1 MMWIQSFVD
10 YLRYERNLSERT
22 IKGYSAG
29 LEAFERFFKRLDAE
43 LCWDNLDEDVIRDWM
58 MAMME
63 EGNRTGSICCRL
75 SSVRAFYKFLLKRGL
90 VDRNPAHLVVAPK
103 REKNLPIFVR
113 EDQMDRLLDGN
124 YFPEDFVGVR
134 DRLILLAF
142 YSTGMR
148 LSELTGLTLDD
159 VDCKQSQVRVT
170 GKRNK
175 QRVIPFGAEM
185 MSSIH
190 SYLAM
195 RHAMLMEKGFVSNWF
210 FVSEKSGGRMSDS
223 KVRQIVQAYLGQV
236 TTLRKKSP
244 HVLRHS
250 FATSMLNHRADLQSV
265 KELLGHERLST
276 TEIYTHTTF
285 EELKDM
291 YNQAHPRAPKK

>member
-1 MMWIQSFVD
+1 MWIQSFVD

-43 LCWDNLDEDVIRDWM
+43 LCWENLDEDVIRDWM

-113 EDQMDRLLDGN
+113 EDQMDRLLDGS

-175 QRVIPFGAEM
+175 QRVIPFGSEM

-195 RHAMLMEKGFVSNWF
+195 RQAMLMEKGIVSNWF

-223 KVRQIVQAYLGQV
+223 KVRQIVQAYLGRV

>member
-1 MMWIQSFVD
+1 MWIQSFVD

-148 LSELTGLTLDD
+148 LSELTGLALDD

-175 QRVIPFGAEM
+175 QRVIPFGSEM

-190 SYLAM
+190 RYLAM
-195 RHAMLMEKGFVSNWF
+195 RHAMLMEKGIVSNWF

>member
-1 MMWIQSFVD
+1 MWIQSFVD

-148 LSELTGLTLDD
+148 LSELTGLALDD

-175 QRVIPFGAEM
+175 QRVIPFGTEM
-185 MSSIH
+185 MSSILR
-190 SYLAM
+190 YLAM
-195 RHAMLMEKGFVSNWF
+195 RHAMLMEKGIVSNWF
-210 FVSEKSGGRMSDS
+210 FVSEKTGGRMPDS

>member
-1 MMWIQSFVD
+1 MWIQSFVD

-43 LCWDNLDEDVIRDWM
+43 LCWENLDEDVIRDWM

-63 EGNRTGSICCRL
+63 EGNRTGSVCCRL

-148 LSELTGLTLDD
+148 LSELTGLALDD

-175 QRVIPFGAEM
+175 QRVIPFGSEM

-195 RHAMLMEKGFVSNWF
+195 RHAMLMEKGIVSNWL

-223 KVRQIVQAYLGQV
+223 KVRQIVQAYLGRV

>member
-1 MMWIQSFVD
+1 MWIQSFVD

-148 LSELTGLTLDD
+148 LSELTGLALDD
-159 VDCKQSQVRVT
+159 VDCKQNQVRVT

-175 QRVIPFGAEM
+175 QRVIPFGSEM
-185 MSSIH
+185 MSSIR

-195 RHAMLMEKGFVSNWF
+195 RHAMLMEKGIVSNWF
-210 FVSEKSGGRMSDS
+210 FVSEKSGGRMPDS

>member
-1 MMWIQSFVD
+1 MWIQSFVD

-43 LCWDNLDEDVIRDWM
+43 LCWENLDEDVIRDWM

-148 LSELTGLTLDD
+148 LSELTGLALDD

-195 RHAMLMEKGFVSNWF
+195 RHAMLMEKGIVSNWF
-210 FVSEKSGGRMSDS
+210 FVSEKSGGRMPDS

>member
-43 LCWDNLDEDVIRDWM
+43 LCWENLDEDVIRDWM

-148 LSELTGLTLDD
+148 LSELTGLALDD

-175 QRVIPFGAEM
+175 QRVIPFGSEM

-190 SYLAM
+190 GYLAM
-195 RHAMLMEKGFVSNWF
+195 RHAMLMEKGIVSNWF

>member
-148 LSELTGLTLDD
+148 LSELTGLALDD

-175 QRVIPFGAEM
+175 QRVIPFGSEM

-195 RHAMLMEKGFVSNWF
+195 RHAMLMEKGIESNWF
-210 FVSEKSGGRMSDS
+210 FVSEKSGNRISDS

>member
-1 MMWIQSFVD
+1 MWIQSFVD

-43 LCWDNLDEDVIRDWM
+43 LCWENLDEDVIRDWM

-148 LSELTGLTLDD
+148 LSELTGLALDD

-175 QRVIPFGAEM
+175 QRVIPFGSEM

-195 RHAMLMEKGFVSNWF
+195 RHAMLMEKGIESNWF
-210 FVSEKSGGRMSDS
+210 FVSEKSGNRMSDS
-223 KVRQIVQAYLGQV
+223 KVRQIVQAYLGRV

>member
-1 MMWIQSFVD
+1 MWIQSFVD

-43 LCWDNLDEDVIRDWM
+43 LCWENLDEDVIRDWM

-90 VDRNPAHLVVAPK
+90 VDRNPARLVVAPK
-103 REKNLPIFVR
+103 REKTLPIFVR
-113 EDQMDRLLDGN
+113 EDQMDRLLDGS

-190 SYLAM
+190 SYLPM
-195 RHAMLMEKGFVSNWF
+195 RHAMLMEKGIVSNWF
-210 FVSEKSGGRMSDS
+210 FVSEKTGGRMPDS

>member
-1 MMWIQSFVD
+1 MWIQSFVD

-29 LEAFERFFKRLDAE
+29 LEAFERFFKRLDTE
-43 LCWDNLDEDVIRDWM
+43 LCWENLDEDVIRDWM

-175 QRVIPFGAEM
+175 QRVIPFGTEM

-195 RHAMLMEKGFVSNWF
+195 RHAMLMEKGIVSNWF
-210 FVSEKSGGRMSDS
+210 FVSEKTGGRMSDS
-223 KVRQIVQAYLGQV
+223 KVRQIVQAYLGRV

>member
-1 MMWIQSFVD
+1 M
-10 YLRYERNLSERT
+10 
-22 IKGYSAG
+22 
-29 LEAFERFFKRLDAE
+29 
-43 LCWDNLDEDVIRDWM
+43 DEDVIRDWM
-58 MAMME
+58 MTMVE
-63 EGNRTGSICCRL
+63 QGNRAGSICYRL
-75 SSVRAFYKFLLKRGL
+75 SSVRAFYRFLLKRGL
-90 VDRNPAHLVVAPK
+90 VDRNPAH
-103 REKNLPIFVR
+103 
-113 EDQMDRLLDGN
+113 QMDRLLDGK
-124 YFPEDFVGVR
+124 YFPDSFAGVR
-134 DRLILLAF
+134 DHLILLVF

-148 LSELTGLTLDD
+148 LSELTGLMLDD
-159 VDCKQSQVRVT
+159 VDCNQSQVRVT

-175 QRVIPFGAEM
+175 QRVIPFGTEL
-185 MSSIH
+185 STFIH
-190 SYLAM
+190 EYIDARRL
-195 RHAMLMEKGFVSNWF
+195 LLLEKGFQSKF
-210 FVSEKSGGRMSDS
+210 FFISERNGAKMSDS
-223 KVRQIVQAYLGQV
+223 KVRQIVQGYLGQV

>member
-1 MMWIQSFVD
+1 MWIQSFVD
-10 YLRYERNLSERT
+10 YLKYERNLSERT

-63 EGNRTGSICCRL
+63 EGNRTGSISCRL

-175 QRVIPFGAEM
+175 QRVIPFGTEM

-195 RHAMLMEKGFVSNWF
+195 RHAMLMEKGIVSNWL

-223 KVRQIVQAYLGQV
+223 KVRQIVQAYLGRV

>member
-148 LSELTGLTLDD
+148 LSELTGLALDD

-185 MSSIH
+185 MSSIR

-195 RHAMLMEKGFVSNWF
+195 RHAMLMEKGIESNWF
-210 FVSEKSGGRMSDS
+210 FVSEKSGGRMPDS

>member
-1 MMWIQSFVD
+1 MWIQSFVD

-43 LCWDNLDEDVIRDWM
+43 LCWENLDEDVIRDWM

-90 VDRNPAHLVVAPK
+90 VDRNPARLVVAPK
-103 REKNLPIFVR
+103 REKTLPIFVR

-148 LSELTGLTLDD
+148 LSELTGLALDD

-190 SYLAM
+190 SYLPM
-195 RHAMLMEKGFVSNWF
+195 RHAMLMEKGIVSNWF

>member
-1 MMWIQSFVD
+1 MWIQSFVD

-29 LEAFERFFKRLDAE
+29 LEAFERFFKRLDTE
-43 LCWDNLDEDVIRDWM
+43 LCWENLDEDVIRDWM

-148 LSELTGLTLDD
+148 LSELTGLALDD

-175 QRVIPFGAEM
+175 QRVIPFGSEM

-195 RHAMLMEKGFVSNWF
+195 RHAMLMEKGIVSNWF
-210 FVSEKSGGRMSDS
+210 FISEKSGGRMSDS

>member
-1 MMWIQSFVD
+1 MWIQSFVD

-195 RHAMLMEKGFVSNWF
+195 RHAMLMERGIVSNWF

>member
-1 MMWIQSFVD
+1 MWIQSFVD

-148 LSELTGLTLDD
+148 LSELTGLALDD
-159 VDCKQSQVRVT
+159 VDCKQNQVRVT

-175 QRVIPFGAEM
+175 QRVIPFGSEM

-195 RHAMLMEKGFVSNWF
+195 RHAMLMEKGIVSNWF
-210 FVSEKSGGRMSDS
+210 FVSEKSGGRMPDS

>member
-1 MMWIQSFVD
+1 MWIQSFVD

-29 LEAFERFFKRLDAE
+29 LEAFERFFKRLDTE
-43 LCWDNLDEDVIRDWM
+43 LCWENLDEDVIRDWM

-148 LSELTGLTLDD
+148 LSELTGLALDD

-175 QRVIPFGAEM
+175 QRVIPFGTEM

-195 RHAMLMEKGFVSNWF
+195 RHAMLMEKGIVSNWF
-210 FVSEKSGGRMSDS
+210 FISEKSGGRMSDS

>member
-1 MMWIQSFVD
+1 MWIQSFVD

-43 LCWDNLDEDVIRDWM
+43 LCWENLDEDVIRDWM

-90 VDRNPAHLVVAPK
+90 VDRNPAHLVVTPK

-148 LSELTGLTLDD
+148 LSELTGLALDD

-175 QRVIPFGAEM
+175 QRVIPFGSEM

-195 RHAMLMEKGFVSNWF
+195 RHAMLMEKGIESNWF
-210 FVSEKSGGRMSDS
+210 FVSEKSGNRMSDS

>member
-113 EDQMDRLLDGN
+113 EDQMVRLLDGN

-148 LSELTGLTLDD
+148 LSELTGLALDD

-175 QRVIPFGAEM
+175 QRVIPFGSEM

-195 RHAMLMEKGFVSNWF
+195 RHAMLMEKGIVSNWF
-210 FVSEKSGGRMSDS
+210 FVSEKSGSRMSPS
-223 KVRQIVQAYLGQV
+223 MIRTVP
-236 TTLRKKSP
+236 TLRESITLIQRP
-244 HVLRHS
+244 WTR
-250 FATSMLNHRADLQSV
+250 
-265 KELLGHERLST
+265 
-276 TEIYTHTTF
+276 
-285 EELKDM
+285 
-291 YNQAHPRAPKK
+291 

>member
-1 MMWIQSFVD
+1 MWIQSFVD

-148 LSELTGLTLDD
+148 LSELTGLALDD

-175 QRVIPFGAEM
+175 QRVIPFGSEM
-185 MSSIH
+185 MSSIR

-195 RHAMLMEKGFVSNWF
+195 RHAMLMEKGIVSNWF
-210 FVSEKSGGRMSDS
+210 FVSEKSGGRMPDS

>member
-1 MMWIQSFVD
+1 MWIQSFVD

-124 YFPEDFVGVR
+124 FFPEDFVGVR

-148 LSELTGLTLDD
+148 LSELTGLALDD

-175 QRVIPFGAEM
+175 QRVIPFGSEM

-195 RHAMLMEKGFVSNWF
+195 RHAMLMEKGIESNWF
-210 FVSEKSGGRMSDS
+210 FVSEKSGNRISDS

>member
-1 MMWIQSFVD
+1 MWIQSFVD

-63 EGNRTGSICCRL
+63 EGNRAGSICCRL

-148 LSELTGLTLDD
+148 LSELTGLALDD

-195 RHAMLMEKGFVSNWF
+195 RHAMLMEKGIVSNWF
-210 FVSEKSGGRMSDS
+210 FVSEKSGGRMSDP
-223 KVRQIVQAYLGQV
+223 KVRQIVQAYLGRV

>member
-1 MMWIQSFVD
+1 MWIQSFVD

-148 LSELTGLTLDD
+148 LSELTGLALDD
-159 VDCKQSQVRVT
+159 VDCKQNQVRVT

-175 QRVIPFGAEM
+175 QRVIPFGSEM
-185 MSSIH
+185 MSSIR

-195 RHAMLMEKGFVSNWF
+195 RHAMLMKKGIESNWF
-210 FVSEKSGGRMSDS
+210 FVSEKSGDRMSDS

>member
-1 MMWIQSFVD
+1 MWIQSFVD

-103 REKNLPIFVR
+103 REKSLPIFVR

-148 LSELTGLTLDD
+148 LSELTGLALDD

-175 QRVIPFGAEM
+175 QRVIPFGTEM

-195 RHAMLMEKGFVSNWF
+195 RHAMLMEKGIVSNWF
-210 FVSEKSGGRMSDS
+210 FVSEKSGGRMPDS
-223 KVRQIVQAYLGQV
+223 KVRQIVQAYLGRV

>member
-1 MMWIQSFVD
+1 MWIQSFVD

-63 EGNRTGSICCRL
+63 GGNRTGSICCRL

-113 EDQMDRLLDGN
+113 EDQMDRLLDGS

-148 LSELTGLTLDD
+148 LSELTGLALDD

-175 QRVIPFGAEM
+175 QRVIPFGSEM
-185 MSSIH
+185 MSSIR

-195 RHAMLMEKGFVSNWF
+195 RHAMLMEKGIVSNWF

>member
-1 MMWIQSFVD
+1 MWIQSFVD

-148 LSELTGLTLDD
+148 LSELTGLALDD

-175 QRVIPFGAEM
+175 QRVIPFGSEM

-195 RHAMLMEKGFVSNWF
+195 RHAMLMEKGIESNWF
-210 FVSEKSGGRMSDS
+210 FVSEKSGNRISDS

>member
-43 LCWDNLDEDVIRDWM
+43 LCWENLDEDVIRDWM

-195 RHAMLMEKGFVSNWF
+195 RHAMLMEKGIVSNWF
-210 FVSEKSGGRMSDS
+210 FVSEKSGGRMPDS
-223 KVRQIVQAYLGQV
+223 KVRQIVQAYLGRV

>member
-1 MMWIQSFVD
+1 
-10 YLRYERNLSERT
+10 
-22 IKGYSAG
+22 
-29 LEAFERFFKRLDAE
+29 
-43 LCWDNLDEDVIRDWM
+43 
-58 MAMME
+58 
-63 EGNRTGSICCRL
+63 
-75 SSVRAFYKFLLKRGL
+75 
-90 VDRNPAHLVVAPK
+90 
-103 REKNLPIFVR
+103 
-113 EDQMDRLLDGN
+113 
-124 YFPEDFVGVR
+124 
-134 DRLILLAF
+134 
-142 YSTGMR
+142 MR
-148 LSELTGLTLDD
+148 LSELTGLALDD

-175 QRVIPFGAEM
+175 QRVIPFGSEM

-190 SYLAM
+190 SYLPM
-195 RHAMLMEKGFVSNWF
+195 RHAMLMEKGIVSNWF
-210 FVSEKSGGRMSDS
+210 FVSEKTGSRMPDS

>member
-1 MMWIQSFVD
+1 MWIQSFVD

-148 LSELTGLTLDD
+148 LSELTGLALDD

-175 QRVIPFGAEM
+175 QRVIPFGADM

-195 RHAMLMEKGFVSNWF
+195 RHAMLMEKGIVSNWF

>member
-1 MMWIQSFVD
+1 MWIQSFVD

-43 LCWDNLDEDVIRDWM
+43 LCWENLDEDVIRDWM

-113 EDQMDRLLDGN
+113 EDQMDRLLDGS

-148 LSELTGLTLDD
+148 LSELTGLALDD

-175 QRVIPFGAEM
+175 QRVVPFGAEM

-195 RHAMLMEKGFVSNWF
+195 RHAMLMEKGIVSNWF

-223 KVRQIVQAYLGQV
+223 KVRQIVQAYLGRV

>member
-1 MMWIQSFVD
+1 MWIQSFVD

-43 LCWDNLDEDVIRDWM
+43 LCWENLDEDVIRDWM

-148 LSELTGLTLDD
+148 LSELTGLALDD

-175 QRVIPFGAEM
+175 QRVIPFGSEM

-190 SYLAM
+190 GYLAM
-195 RHAMLMEKGFVSNWF
+195 RHAMLMEKGIVSNWF

>member
-43 LCWDNLDEDVIRDWM
+43 LCWENLDEDVIRDWM

-113 EDQMDRLLDGN
+113 EDQMDRLLDGS

-148 LSELTGLTLDD
+148 LSELTGLALDD

-175 QRVIPFGAEM
+175 QRVIPFGTEM

-195 RHAMLMEKGFVSNWF
+195 RHAMLMEKGIVSNWF

>member
-1 MMWIQSFVD
+1 MYDLCF
-10 YLRYERNLSERT
+10 L
-22 IKGYSAG
+22 
-29 LEAFERFFKRLDAE
+29 FFD
-43 LCWDNLDEDVIRDWM
+43 I
-58 MAMME
+58 
-63 EGNRTGSICCRL
+63 I
-75 SSVRAFYKFLLKRGL
+75 AFYKY
-90 VDRNPAHLVVAPK
+90 LVVK
-103 REKNLPIFVR
+103 RK
-113 EDQMDRLLDGN
+113 LLDVN
-124 YFPEDFVGVR
+124 PVIDIETPKKKKQLPKYLSLDESLSLLDTIKTDKQSKNAVR
-134 DRLILLAF
+134 DYAIITLFLNC
-142 YSTGMR
+142 GMR
-148 LSELTGLTLDD
+148 LSELTGLALDD

-175 QRVIPFGAEM
+175 QRVIPFGSEM

-190 SYLAM
+190 SYLPM
-195 RHAMLMEKGFVSNWF
+195 RHAMLMEKGIESNWF
-210 FVSEKSGGRMSDS
+210 FVSEKSGGRMPDS

>member
-1 MMWIQSFVD
+1 MWIQSFVD

-148 LSELTGLTLDD
+148 LSELTGLALDD

-195 RHAMLMEKGFVSNWF
+195 RHTMLMEKGIVSNWF

>member
-1 MMWIQSFVD
+1 MWIQSFVD

-43 LCWDNLDEDVIRDWM
+43 LCWENLDEDVIRDWM

-148 LSELTGLTLDD
+148 LSELTGLALDD

-175 QRVIPFGAEM
+175 QRVIPFGSEM

-195 RHAMLMEKGFVSNWF
+195 RHAMLMEKGIESNWF
-210 FVSEKSGGRMSDS
+210 FVCEKSGGRMSDS

>member
-1 MMWIQSFVD
+1 MWIQSFVD

-43 LCWDNLDEDVIRDWM
+43 LCWENLDEDVIRDWM

-148 LSELTGLTLDD
+148 LSELTGLALDD

-175 QRVIPFGAEM
+175 QRVIPFGSEM
-185 MSSIH
+185 MSSIR

-195 RHAMLMEKGFVSNWF
+195 RHAMLMEKGIESNWF
-210 FVSEKSGGRMSDS
+210 FVSEKSGNRMSDS